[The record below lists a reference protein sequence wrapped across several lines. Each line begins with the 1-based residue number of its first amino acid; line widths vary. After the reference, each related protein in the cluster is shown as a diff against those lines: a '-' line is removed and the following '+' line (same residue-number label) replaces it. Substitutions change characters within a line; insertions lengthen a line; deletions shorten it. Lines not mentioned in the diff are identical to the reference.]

1 MVLVFL
7 LGKVSSV
14 GQLLSFLFLLK
25 NSVKLYYWHYTVEQ
39 TSTMNREAGSW
50 KPIIILFS
58 TPRGRE
64 APESFRETFQ
74 HCTSGELTAVAR
86 ICFYGN
92 RRLNSSSV
100 LRICRGKLQDK
111 LLELSSFSRG
121 LIYSLLDGCP
131 TQQPR
136 ATCGYLNDNYS
147 KFSF

>member
-7 LGKVSSV
+7 FGKVSSV

-74 HCTSGELTAVAR
+74 PCTSGELTAVAR

-100 LRICRGKLQDK
+100 LRICLGKLQDK
-111 LLELSSFSRG
+111 LLELSFLKRLDLFSSRR
-121 LIYSLLDGCP
+121 LSN
-131 TQQPR
+131 TV
-136 ATCGYLNDNYS
+136 ATSHMWLF
-147 KFSF
+147 K